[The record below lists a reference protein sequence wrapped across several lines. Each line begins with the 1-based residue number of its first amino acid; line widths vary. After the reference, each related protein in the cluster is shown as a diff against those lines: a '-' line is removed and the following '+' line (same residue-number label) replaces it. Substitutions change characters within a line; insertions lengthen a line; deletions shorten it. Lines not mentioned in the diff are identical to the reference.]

1 MELHLS
7 LHAGR
12 LAAGAYQQLKE
23 AILEGRLRP
32 GERLPATRELAR
44 RLEVSRNTV
53 LHAYAQLVAE
63 GFATGRPGSGT
74 FVAAGGVA
82 AAGRRAPA
90 IAAIRARPLWTAL
103 ARAAEPQAGVAH
115 DFQIGAP
122 DPALFPWDAW
132 RWHVSRQLH
141 GRREPGGYPP
151 SEGDPGARAAVAR
164 HVGVSRSV
172 RAGADDVLL
181 TSGAQQALD
190 VIGRALL
197 APGDRVAM
205 EEPGYPPARA
215 LFQSLGARVVP
226 VRVDVEG
233 LDVAA
238 LPDDVRLVYVTPSH
252 QFPLGMPM
260 SLSRRLALLAFGDRT
275 GAAIVEDDY
284 DSEFRFD
291 GRPLDPLQ
299 TLDRHGRVLY
309 VGSFSKVLLP
319 TLRLGFVVA
328 PAALMP
334 ALRAAKA
341 LADSH
346 GPLALQRAL
355 AAFIDEGLLARH
367 VRRLLRVYRERRD
380 RLASAV
386 ARELGDRAIPIPS
399 VAGLHQSLWF
409 RDRDLDE
416 AAVVRRAL
424 ALGVAVQP
432 LGPFH
437 ARGARGGLA
446 LGYGMIP
453 AARIDEGIRRLAAA
467 LPAPRSAPRR
477 RAR

>member
-1 MELHLS
+1 VLHVS
-7 LHAGR
+7 LRPGR
-12 LAAGAYQQLKE
+12 LAAGVYEQLKE
-23 AILEGRLRP
+23 AILDGRLRP
-32 GERLPATRELAR
+32 GERLPSTRELAD

-63 GFATGRPGSGT
+63 GFATGRSGSGT
-74 FVAAGGVA
+74 IVTTSGVEGA
-82 AAGRRAPA
+82 RRRAPA
-90 IAAIRARPLWTAL
+90 VAAIRARPLWTAL
-103 ARAAEPQAGVAH
+103 VRAAEPQRAVAH

-122 DPALFPWDAW
+122 DPALFPWDEW
-132 RWHVSRQLH
+132 RWLVSRQLH
-141 GRREPGGYPP
+141 GRHEPGGYPP
-151 SEGDPGARAAVAR
+151 AEGDPAARAAIAR

-190 VIGRALL
+190 VIGRVLV

-205 EEPGYPPARA
+205 EEPGHRPARA
-215 LFQSLGARVVP
+215 LFESLGARVVP
-226 VRVDVEG
+226 VRVDGEG
-233 LDVAA
+233 LDVAR
-238 LPDDVRLVYVTPSH
+238 LPDDARLVYVTPSH
-252 QFPLGMPM
+252 QFPLGVPM

-319 TLRLGFVVA
+319 SFRLGFIIA

-334 ALRAAKA
+334 ALCAAKA
-341 LADSH
+341 VADSH

-355 AAFIDEGLLARH
+355 ASFIDEGLLARH

-380 RLASAV
+380 RLAAAV
-386 ARELGDRAIPIPS
+386 ARELGDRVVPLPS

-416 AAVVRRAL
+416 AAVVRGAL
-424 ALGVAVQP
+424 ARDVAVQP
-432 LGPFH
+432 LAPFH
-437 ARGARGGLA
+437 ARRGRPGLA

-453 AARIDEGIRRLAAA
+453 TGRIEEGVRRLAAA
-467 LPAPRSAPRR
+467 LPAARPGTRRR